1 MKEVSKNNKKSKHRL
16 LLNIAAC
23 LVLTDIILLIKTLV
37 LKVLFDFDDYWSIN
51 IKPFY
56 DIFAELGFTIII
68 PYLIIFFI
76 LAVLMTIR
84 IKNAKSDERK
94 YFIITFIKKS
104 IKYAIYYILAILS
117 VITLMSIKY
126 FDEIYSSLLLEL
138 LIFCVYY
145 NIKKLYKY
153 IIDKERYKRKSK
165 KSIVVFVVVC
175 LFINVMLARNINNT
189 STYGRIGY
197 ENTPTGWSVVYNKD
211 GTIKHNKDGSI
222 VEDVEWDRKAIYG
235 YSKNYLLLLYPIAS
249 ILITY
254 VFFFDGDK
262 VKEKEIE
269 EYQKNKKK
277 K

>member
-1 MKEVSKNNKKSKHRL
+1 M
-16 LLNIAAC
+16 C
-23 LVLTDIILLIKTLV
+23 VLQ
-37 LKVLFDFDDYWSIN
+37 Y
-51 IKPFY
+51 
-56 DIFAELGFTIII
+56 
-68 PYLIIFFI
+68 
-76 LAVLMTIR
+76 
-84 IKNAKSDERK
+84 
-94 YFIITFIKKS
+94 
-104 IKYAIYYILAILS
+104 
-117 VITLMSIKY
+117 
-126 FDEIYSSLLLEL
+126 
-138 LIFCVYY
+138 
-145 NIKKLYKY
+145 KKLYKY

-235 YSKNYLLLLYPIAS
+235 YSKNYLLLVYPIAG

>member
-126 FDEIYSSLLLEL
+126 FDEIYSSLLLAL

-145 NIKKLYKY
+145 NIKNY
-153 IIDKERYKRKSK
+153 I
-165 KSIVVFVVVC
+165 
-175 LFINVMLARNINNT
+175 NI
-189 STYGRIGY
+189 
-197 ENTPTGWSVVYNKD
+197 
-211 GTIKHNKDGSI
+211 
-222 VEDVEWDRKAIYG
+222 
-235 YSKNYLLLLYPIAS
+235 
-249 ILITY
+249 
-254 VFFFDGDK
+254 
-262 VKEKEIE
+262 
-269 EYQKNKKK
+269 
-277 K
+277 

>member
-1 MKEVSKNNKKSKHRL
+1 M
-16 LLNIAAC
+16 C
-23 LVLTDIILLIKTLV
+23 VLQ
-37 LKVLFDFDDYWSIN
+37 Y
-51 IKPFY
+51 
-56 DIFAELGFTIII
+56 
-68 PYLIIFFI
+68 
-76 LAVLMTIR
+76 
-84 IKNAKSDERK
+84 
-94 YFIITFIKKS
+94 
-104 IKYAIYYILAILS
+104 
-117 VITLMSIKY
+117 
-126 FDEIYSSLLLEL
+126 
-138 LIFCVYY
+138 
-145 NIKKLYKY
+145 KKLYKY

-165 KSIVVFVVVC
+165 KSIVVFVIVC
-175 LFINVMLARNINNT
+175 LFINVMLARNINNV

-235 YSKNYLLLLYPIAS
+235 YSKNYLLLVYPIAG